1 MLLIVLYC
9 LSNPDTHLGSFFGNA
24 IADWTGV
31 VVTVVMT
38 KYLYE
43 KGSAESKQP
52 KGKLPSAITEF
63 VREHSLTL
71 FLLVTGLG
79 WVIAFRAM
87 RPNSRWGQV
96 VGNIV
101 SEWTQILGL
110 VLMTK
115 RLTGGRIERDRPLG
129 RAMWRGIPR
138 SDVQMHPTYDQGRT
152 DASVSVDWNCRT
164 RTGNSF
170 LRGAFSHQ
178 SFPWR
183 QSRRHFRWHYHPPRR
198 KAATRSRRRAL
209 CCRSGVAG
217 SGLAQG
223 GGVKGLRASLS
234 SAEDC

>member
-1 MLLIVLYC
+1 MQQARTAKPFLRKHSLSLAALGVVILLIVLYC
-9 LSNPDTHLGSFFGNA
+9 LSDPETHLGSFFGNA

-52 KGKLPSAITEF
+52 KGKLPSAVMEF
-63 VREHSLTL
+63 LREHSLTL

-87 RPNSRWGQV
+87 HPSSRWGQV

-115 RLTGGRIERDRPLG
+115 RLIEAG
-129 RAMWRGIPR
+129 SKESA
-138 SDVQMHPTYDQGRT
+138 
-152 DASVSVDWNCRT
+152 
-164 RTGNSF
+164 
-170 LRGAFSHQ
+170 
-178 SFPWR
+178 
-183 QSRRHFRWHYHPPRR
+183 PRR
-198 KAATRSRRRAL
+198 P
-209 CCRSGVAG
+209 SGHTE
-217 SGLAQG
+217 QQ
-223 GGVKGLRASLS
+223 
-234 SAEDC
+234 